1 MPDVNTQFGQK
12 FVDAITSFNALTLR
26 EKNMFLHY
34 AKFKILHEEL
44 IVTERNEKYEQ

>member
-1 MPDVNTQFGQK
+1 MPDVNQFGQK

-44 IVTERNEKYEQ
+44 ILTMHGEERKI